1 MNKKEVNA
9 RGLECPKPVIMT
21 KKALDDKNNDV
32 VVTIIDNEVAK
43 ENVSKLAKSLGYK
56 YSVDKGKENEY
67 YITITKREEEEKG
80 NICASGNFKDLTI
93 AFGTNTMGRGS
104 EELGKILI
112 KSFIYTLTQSTPYPS
127 CLLFYN
133 GGIKLTCK
141 DSEVLDDLK
150 KLEGE
155 GVEILSCGTC
165 LDFYK
170 MKDNLSVGEV
180 TNMYV
185 ILEKLKNSSNNITIS

>member
-1 MNKKEVNA
+1 
-9 RGLECPKPVIMT
+9 
-21 KKALDDKNNDV
+21 
-32 VVTIIDNEVAK
+32 
-43 ENVSKLAKSLGYK
+43 
-56 YSVDKGKENEY
+56 
-67 YITITKREEEEKG
+67 
-80 NICASGNFKDLTI
+80 
-93 AFGTNTMGRGS
+93 MGRGS

-141 DSEVLDDLK
+141 GSEVLDDLK
-150 KLEGE
+150 KLEEE

-170 MKDNLSVGEV
+170 MKDNLGVGEV

>member
-9 RGLECPKPVIMT
+9 RGLECPEPVIMT

-67 YITITKREEEEKG
+67 YITITKGEEEEKG
-80 NICASGNFKDLTI
+80 NTCASGNFKDLTI

-141 DSEVLDDLK
+141 GSEVLDDLK
-150 KLEGE
+150 KLEEE